1 MVQRFDFNADKSY
14 FLLMRWG
21 GGGGGIEG
29 NSYFHLLPKSLGCEN
44 FVLCAI
50 FDYGGG

>member
-1 MVQRFDFNADKSY
+1 MVQSFDFNADKSY
-14 FLLMRWG
+14 FLSMWW

-29 NSYFHLLPKSLGCEN
+29 KFLLLLTPLNLGCKN
-44 FVLCAI
+44 VVLNAC